1 MESTMLQTAVSAIE
15 VEQLHVL
22 LGGRAI
28 LEDLSLCIAE
38 GEFITVLGPNG
49 AGKST
54 LFKVLL
60 GLLKP
65 SAGTVRVLGQP
76 PRRGNNQIGYAP
88 QHRVLEADLALRA
101 RDVVGFGL
109 DGNRWGPGWP
119 SRRRTMLI
127 DQALEEVDATHLAN
141 VPIGQL
147 SGGEQQRLLIA
158 QALLTHPRLLLLDE
172 PLANLDISREREV
185 VDLISKVCHQ
195 RNMTVMLVTHDVNPL
210 LSVTDRVLYLANGH
224 GALGMPHEVITG
236 ATLSGLYGSP
246 VEVVQVLDRLFVVG
260 AQT

>member
-1 MESTMLQTAVSAIE
+1 MESETLQTPVPVIDIKQ
-15 VEQLHVL
+15 VHVR
-22 LGGRAI
+22 LGGRTI
-28 LEDLSLCIAE
+28 LEDISLCIAE

-65 SAGTVRVLGQP
+65 SAGTVQILGQP
-76 PRRGNNQIGYAP
+76 PRQGNNQIGYVP
-88 QHRVLEADLALRA
+88 QHRILEAELALRA

-119 SRRRTMLI
+119 SRRRTSLI
-127 DQALEEVDATHLAN
+127 DQALEEVDATHLTN

-172 PLANLDISREREV
+172 PLANLDISREHEV
-185 VDLISKVCHQ
+185 VDLMSKVCHQ

-224 GALGMPHEVITG
+224 GALGMPHEVITEYNP
-236 ATLSGLYGSP
+236 LP
-246 VEVVQVLDRLFVVG
+246 VVWISC
-260 AQT
+260 